1 MMSSKVS
8 RRLRAR
14 LLQAVLVVGA
24 PLVVLG
30 LIAMHSLMTLDEGHA
45 ASHTTSVAQAAAPA
59 TGDDHEGAGAGHGSA
74 IHAMAADA
82 GGDHGAPAHDLGCG
96 PLMAMCIAMLVAV
109 AIAVFLIGARGLRRI
124 IGQIPAPTM
133 FTLGWERPAWQSLT
147 PLQRTTV
154 LSC

>member
-14 LLQAVLVVGA
+14 LLQAVLIVGA

-45 ASHTTSVAQAAAPA
+45 SSHSTPVAQAAAPVDGDHGVGSA
-59 TGDDHEGAGAGHGSA
+59 GHAPTTSAGDDHG
-74 IHAMAADA
+74 
-82 GGDHGAPAHDLGCG
+82 GAPEDDRGCG
-96 PLMAMCIAMLVAV
+96 PLMAMCIAMLVTV
-109 AIAVFLIGARGLRRI
+109 AIGVVLVRARELRRVI
-124 IGQIPAPTM
+124 EQIPVPTM
-133 FTLGWERPAWQSLT
+133 ITLGWERPAWQSLT

-154 LSC
+154 LRC